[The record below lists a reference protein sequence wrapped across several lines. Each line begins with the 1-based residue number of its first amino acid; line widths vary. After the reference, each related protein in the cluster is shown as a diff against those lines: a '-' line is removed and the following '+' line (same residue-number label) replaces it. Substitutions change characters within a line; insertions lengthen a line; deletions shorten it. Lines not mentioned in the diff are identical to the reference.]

1 MKENID
7 QMRQRHKREI
17 EALQQK
23 CRHKKLSGWMEQWW
37 APGHGTG
44 KVVKVC
50 EFCGKVV
57 KEKGRLKFE
66 YKLVGKKFKLKKRR
80 QLN

>member
-23 CRHKKLSGWMEQWW
+23 CRHKKLAGWMEQWW

-44 KVVKVC
+44 RMVKVC
-50 EFCGKVV
+50 EFCGKVIRERGV
-57 KEKGRLKFE
+57 KLE
-66 YKLVGKKFKLKKRR
+66 YTLIGKARKKLKD
-80 QLN
+80 